1 MMIRKVTLNISF
13 ANIGKLFCLE
23 LILQEAKRVV
33 NLYIDRLWEAKNFS
47 GKFVD
52 FKVKTWLSARMQQC
66 LGKQALE
73 IVKSQRKRKKKTKP
87 VFRKDTL
94 NLDSRLRREA
104 QPNGLCSFL
113 KS

>member
-1 MMIRKVTLNISF
+1 MIRKVTLNISF
-13 ANIGKLFCLE
+13 ANTGKLFWLE
-23 LILQEAKRVV
+23 LILEEAKRVI
-33 NLYIDRLWEAKNFS
+33 NLYIDKFWEAKQFS

-73 IVKSQRKRKKKTKP
+73 IVKSQRKRKKKAKP
-87 VFRKDTL
+87 EFRKDTL

-104 QPNGLCSFL
+104 QPNGLCTFSE
-113 KS
+113 S

>member
-23 LILQEAKRVV
+23 LILEEAKRVI

-47 GKFVD
+47 DKFVD

-73 IVKSQRKRKKKTKP
+73 IVKSLPAAGRSKKAEEEDQAG
-87 VFRKDTL
+87 VSERYVESGFEIRAV
-94 NLDSRLRREA
+94 S
-104 QPNGLCSFL
+104 
-113 KS
+113 